1 MKVQKNG
8 FVSKII
14 LGLLLICSLP
24 LTAQTINTK
33 QLNLIVTYPDSV
45 IKLTAYNGDKQVKV
59 KDNCLYYWYANNQ
72 VHCNKAG
79 YSGKLLDG
87 TYSVFDR
94 AQKLIAAG
102 TYKMGRKDGVW
113 KYWYTNGQLKTVE
126 EWSNGSIENKKL
138 FSSAGDL
145 QQYIPY
151 KNGLIHGKVNSFEKD
166 STIVTKYKKGEI
178 VTPKPKKAKKFK
190 EKMTKHGKKSNKKE
204 AKSVDKKTGKEKA
217 SCKYCKKLKTI
228 FKKKEKNSSEK
239 KETVKTSKEKRK
251 VKE

>member
-1 MKVQKNG
+1 MEVKKNG
-8 FVSKII
+8 FVSKLI
-14 LGLLLICSLP
+14 LGLILLCGLP
-24 LTAQTINTK
+24 LTAQTVNTK

-87 TYSVFDR
+87 TYTVFDR
-94 AQKLIAAG
+94 SQKLIAAG
-102 TYKMGRKDGVW
+102 NYKMGRKDGVW

-138 FSSAGDL
+138 FISAGGL
-145 QQYIPY
+145 QQCIPY
-151 KNGLIHGKVNSFEKD
+151 KNGLIHGKVKSFEKD

-178 VTPKPKKAKKFK
+178 VIPK
-190 EKMTKHGKKSNKKE
+190 
-204 AKSVDKKTGKEKA
+204 
-217 SCKYCKKLKTI
+217 I
-228 FKKKEKNSSEK
+228 KKEKNKRYCCKIFKKCKNEDKDKTQKVNKTQKSDKKQDSSNTNK
-239 KETVKTSKEKRK
+239 KRSFKSLFKKDK
-251 VKE
+251 SNNKL